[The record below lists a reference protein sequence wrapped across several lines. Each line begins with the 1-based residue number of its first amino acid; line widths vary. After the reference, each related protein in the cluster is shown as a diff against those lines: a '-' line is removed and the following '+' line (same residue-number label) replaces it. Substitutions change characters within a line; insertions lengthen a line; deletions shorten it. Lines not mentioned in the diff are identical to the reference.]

1 MQSSVLVGGRSKRE
15 HISSDWTEAMN
26 KKCSF
31 ISDNKQFKWTV
42 RSEHGTLDCGGG
54 CVAAGH
60 PNHPADDQVS
70 RPDHS
75 SNSFSSHLLINI
87 FILVVLK
94 LPQLRNF
101 KRKLNL
107 LSLSNRFNNITKS
120 KKKIFLPHQNLS
132 SHAFL
137 YKKLEQ
143 KQLI

>member
-1 MQSSVLVGGRSKRE
+1 MQSSVLVCGRSKRE
-15 HISSDWTEAMN
+15 HICDWTKAMN

-70 RPDHS
+70 TPHYS
-75 SNSFSSHLLINI
+75 SNSFSSHLLIDI
-87 FILVVLK
+87 SILVVLK
-94 LPQLRNF
+94 LRQLRNL

-120 KKKIFLPHQNLS
+120 KKKFFCRI
-132 SHAFL
+132 
-137 YKKLEQ
+137 KT
-143 KQLI
+143 